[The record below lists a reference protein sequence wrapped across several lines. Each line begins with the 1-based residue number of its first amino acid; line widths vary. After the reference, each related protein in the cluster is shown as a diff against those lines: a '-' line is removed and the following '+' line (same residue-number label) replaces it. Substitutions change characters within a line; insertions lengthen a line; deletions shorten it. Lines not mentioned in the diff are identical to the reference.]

1 MAGTGE
7 PEDDEGAQTNAEA
20 PQTNAEAPSRGCAQ
34 SRPAST
40 TQKRPYETVE
50 SPSVAFRLLADATVV
65 LHLVFVAFVVCG
77 GLLVLR
83 WRRVAWVHVPAVA
96 WGAWIEFAGWICPL
110 TPLENWLRAR
120 GGATTYTTSFVERYL
135 LPVLYPESLSRDFQW
150 GLGVLVILVNGIVY
164 AVVVRS
170 RKERVTTR

>member
-1 MAGTGE
+1 
-7 PEDDEGAQTNAEA
+7 
-20 PQTNAEAPSRGCAQ
+20 
-34 SRPAST
+34 
-40 TQKRPYETVE
+40 V
-50 SPSVAFRLLADATVV
+50 VFRILADATVV

-110 TPLENWLRAR
+110 TPLENWLRAGG
-120 GGATTYTTSFVERYL
+120 GGATYTTSFVERYL
-135 LPVLYPESLSRDFQW
+135 LPVLYPESLSRDIQW

>member
-1 MAGTGE
+1 MAGTGD

-20 PQTNAEAPSRGCAQ
+20 PQSDAESPSLGRAQ

-40 TQKRPYETVE
+40 TQTRPYETIE
-50 SPSVAFRLLADATVV
+50 SSSVAFRLLADATVV

-77 GLLVLR
+77 GLLVLH
-83 WRRVAWVHVPAVA
+83 WRRVAWVHLPAAA

-110 TPLENWLRAR
+110 TPLENWLRAQ
-120 GGATTYTTSFVERYL
+120 GGAATYTTSFVERYL
-135 LPVLYPESLSRDFQW
+135 LRVLYPESLSRDIQL